1 MKKRVPAVGRSRGGG
16 KAPRFV
22 WRKVSAAHLADAW
35 EERLS
40 WLGQHLVLIER
51 PGSRALRIEGHRLLR
66 ADAERLVREFGGTVR
81 VAKPMTAREIEPE
94 ARAPLRVRGRL
105 LVVSSQKE
113 HAAATKGHPGV
124 PVLLVP
130 AGMAFGTGEHATT
143 ATCLRLLADVAAS
156 LPEGKWDALDLGTGT
171 GILALAARRLG
182 ARKVEASDFDATAIR
197 VARENAAVNAIREIV
212 FRRADV
218 LKWRPPRRWQV
229 VMANLFSTILVEA
242 APRIAPAIEKG
253 GWLILSG
260 ILNAQGGEVV
270 AAFERE
276 GCRFERVVRKGKW
289 TTCLARR

>member
-1 MKKRVPAVGRSRGGG
+1 MKKRDPVGGRSCGGE
-16 KAPRFV
+16 KALRFV
-22 WRKVSAAHLADAW
+22 WKKVSATHLADAW

-51 PGSRALRIEGHRLLR
+51 PGSRALRIEGHQLRR

-81 VAKPMTAREIEPE
+81 VSKPMTAREIEPE

-105 LVVSSQKE
+105 LVVSSEKE
-113 HAAATKGHPGV
+113 RAAATKGHPGV

-143 ATCLRLLADVAAS
+143 ATCLRLLADVAAA
-156 LPEGKWDALDLGTGT
+156 LREGIWDALDLGTGT

-182 ARKVEASDFDATAIR
+182 AREVEAGDFDATAIR
-197 VARENAAVNAIREIV
+197 VARENAAANAIRGIV
-212 FRRADV
+212 FRRAA
-218 LKWRPPRRWQV
+218 RHFNTSARRWRV

-242 APRIAPAIEKG
+242 APRIAAAIEKG

-260 ILNAQGGEVV
+260 ILNAQGGEVI